1 LFVAQFI
8 VRDRLIRDFSQSVCI
23 CIPNVMEWLNENVL
37 LLIEKYRESE
47 LLWNAKRQFYYYKIK
62 KNDAWEEIA
71 SEFNTTAEEVKKK
84 INTLLSALRREKM
97 NISKSLVTGRGT
109 YSYNFFLILHKFN
122 FLLIIFLK

>member
-1 LFVAQFI
+1 
-8 VRDRLIRDFSQSVCI
+8 
-23 CIPNVMEWLNENVL
+23 MEWSNENVL

-47 LLWNAKRQFYYYKIK
+47 LLWNAKHQFYYHKIK

-97 NISKSLVTGRGT
+97 KIRKSLVTGRGT
-109 YSYNFFLILHKFN
+109 YSYNFFSFFISLIFYQ
-122 FLLIIFLK
+122 